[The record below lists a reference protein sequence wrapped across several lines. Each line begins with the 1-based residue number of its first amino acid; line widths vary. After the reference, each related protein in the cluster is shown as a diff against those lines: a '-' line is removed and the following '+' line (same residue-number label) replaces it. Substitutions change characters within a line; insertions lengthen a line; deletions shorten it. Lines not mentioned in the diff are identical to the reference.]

1 MGPQAWTCPLS
12 MVHLIVKS
20 SLKHGLQAWS
30 CPLTVVHLI
39 VKSSLKHGPLNAP
52 IKLKLGQQI
61 GVGLLIV
68 SHLDQ
73 LLWWANQ
80 KHRAPAISYLLDS
93 FLHFPEPNRHVL
105 DFLRPILL
113 CRITYRSPLESISI
127 GAQYVNLPK
136 YFSHPSSAVYFFA
149 IPPIKLKQGLQ
160 IGFRVYKCLI
170 RTFLQYL

>member
-93 FLHFPEPNRHVL
+93 FLQVHSVAEPFTSHSFPGQL
-105 DFLRPILL
+105 CWAKTIFLSQTGMCWISFVQFYCAGSHTDHHWRASPSVPSMW
-113 CRITYRSPLESISI
+113 TYQNISHI
-127 GAQYVNLPK
+127 QVQL
-136 YFSHPSSAVYFFA
+136 F
-149 IPPIKLKQGLQ
+149 
-160 IGFRVYKCLI
+160 
-170 RTFLQYL
+170 TFLQSHP